1 LDETPRR
8 SDLRVC
14 DVAAALLRLAPN
26 DRHAFIPSL
35 IVILER
41 VVADEE
47 RHRADRE
54 LMARPAHIAAGRN
67 GRLAREPA
75 LGVRDTTMER

>member
-1 LDETPRR
+1 
-8 SDLRVC
+8 VC

-26 DRHAFIPSL
+26 DRHAFIPAL
-35 IVILER
+35 LAMLER

-54 LMARPAHIAAGRN
+54 LMACPTHIAAGGN
-67 GRLAREPA
+67 GRLAGEPA
-75 LGVRDTTMER
+75 IGVRGTTMEP

>member
-1 LDETPRR
+1 MDEAPRR
-8 SDLRVC
+8 PDPRVC

-26 DRHAFIPSL
+26 DRHAFIPPL
-35 IVILER
+35 IALLER

-54 LMARPAHIAAGRN
+54 PMARPARIAAGRN
-67 GRLAREPA
+67 GRLTREPA
-75 LGVRDTTMER
+75 LGVRNTTMES